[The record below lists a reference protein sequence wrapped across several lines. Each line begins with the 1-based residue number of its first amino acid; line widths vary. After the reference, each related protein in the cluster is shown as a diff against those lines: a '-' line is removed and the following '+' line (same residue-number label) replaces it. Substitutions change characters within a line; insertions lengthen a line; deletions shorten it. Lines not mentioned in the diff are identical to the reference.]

1 MEQYCLLAFNTASQ
15 AQLISSF
22 LFLIFTLIG
31 VLTLS
36 IHATAISIQHKTL
49 LILSYLC
56 TLALSVISNTKT
68 MKSVYSKS
76 SSQTYLLFSFG
87 IVSLIVQQC
96 NKLLFY
102 CDSCVFQLVGID
114 ISLCTS
120 NFICI
125 LLFISTKL
133 GKDAYWHKVTFS
145 VTNTA
150 EI

>member
-1 MEQYCLLAFNTASQ
+1 MEQYCLLAFNRASQ

-22 LFLIFTLIG
+22 LFLLFTLIG

-36 IHATAISIQHKTL
+36 IHATATSMHKIL

-56 TLALSVISNTKT
+56 TLTLSVISNTKT

-96 NKLLFY
+96 NKLLFFIVIPVIF
-102 CDSCVFQLVGID
+102 SWWVLIQVSALVILFVYFYL
-114 ISLCTS
+114 IHKSRR
-120 NFICI
+120 IC
-125 LLFISTKL
+125 LLS
-133 GKDAYWHKVTFS
+133 
-145 VTNTA
+145 
-150 EI
+150 